1 MRIKLKGKKKAFQ
14 ANPHDVATL
23 VTYLDGYAALSVID
37 PAKIQRI
44 IKRNL
49 EDRDIAQVWGQIE
62 TDVSDIATLPSSSDE
77 IMHLAKRVDRLKP
90 ISMFL
95 PLILL
100 IAYIV
105 LGALGLISKLGILGA
120 VGFLVFLGAAYAI
133 GIYLYISSTRKL
145 SKVVAK
151 YYDRHEATLSKQ
163 RRRIKLANQRLI
175 DKIAMEIRSRDR
187 DPEKYRFELL
197 HNDYAN
203 IRVLSEDKN
212 SVYTVTVKGKSLHK
226 SED

>member
-1 MRIKLKGKKKAFQ
+1 M
-14 ANPHDVATL
+14 ATL

-37 PAKIQRI
+37 PGKIQRI

-49 EDRDIAQVWGQIE
+49 EDRDISQVWGQIE

-77 IMHLAKRVDRLKP
+77 IMHLAKRVDVLKP
-90 ISMFL
+90 LSMFL

-163 RRRIKLANQRLI
+163 RRKIKLANQRLI

-203 IRVLSEDKN
+203 IRVLSDKN
-212 SVYTVTVKGKSLHK
+212 SVYTVAVKGKTLHK